1 MKRAQPFWIFVILCI
16 VGAMLAGCGA
26 QEPAWDTF
34 DGALNEKSFP
44 VPKEASSPDRTTT
57 NVAMDYVRYSLPWM
71 KEKKG
76 IPEPYLD
83 VIKDWGWIE
92 QDSENS
98 GSSRVF
104 EKEGLIVHLTV
115 HDGYFIVMI
124 PKEKKVTTKGL
135 KSKSK

>member
-1 MKRAQPFWIFVILCI
+1 MKRTQPLWILVILCI
-16 VGAMLAGCGA
+16 VGVMLAGCGTK
-26 QEPAWDTF
+26 EPAWETF

-57 NVAMDYVRYSLPWM
+57 NVAMDYVRYSLPGL

-76 IPEPYLD
+76 VPGPYLEE
-83 VIKDWGWIE
+83 IKAWGWEE
-92 QDSENS
+92 QSNEDS

-104 EKEGLIVHLTV
+104 QKEGLIVHLTV

-135 KSKSK
+135 KSK

>member
-1 MKRAQPFWIFVILCI
+1 
-16 VGAMLAGCGA
+16 MLAGCGTK
-26 QEPAWDTF
+26 EPAWETF
-34 DGALNEKSFP
+34 NGALNEKEFP

-57 NVAMDYVRYSLPWM
+57 NVAMDYVRYSLPGL

-76 IPEPYLD
+76 IPEPYLET
-83 VIKDWGWIE
+83 IKDWGWEE
-92 QDSENS
+92 QESNDEDS

-104 EKEGLIVHLTV
+104 KKEGNIVHLTV

-135 KSKSK
+135 KSR

>member
-1 MKRAQPFWIFVILCI
+1 
-16 VGAMLAGCGA
+16 MLAGCGA
-26 QEPAWDTF
+26 KEPAWETF

-57 NVAMDYVRYSLPWM
+57 NVAMEYVRYSLPGL

-76 IPEPYLD
+76 VPEPYLET
-83 VIKDWGWIE
+83 IKAWGWEE
-92 QDSENS
+92 QSQEDS

-104 EKEGLIVHLTV
+104 QKDGLIVHLTV

-124 PKEKKVTTKGL
+124 PKEKKASIKGL
-135 KSKSK
+135 KSK

>member
-1 MKRAQPFWIFVILCI
+1 MKRTQPIWIFVILCI
-16 VGAMLAGCGA
+16 VGVMLAGCGTK
-26 QEPAWDTF
+26 EPAWETF
-34 DGALNEKSFP
+34 NGALNEKEFP

-57 NVAMDYVRYSLPWM
+57 NVAMDYVRYSLPGL

-76 IPEPYLD
+76 IPEPYLET
-83 VIKDWGWIE
+83 INEWGWEE
-92 QDSENS
+92 QESNDDDS

-104 EKEGLIVHLTV
+104 KKEGNIVHLTV

-135 KSKSK
+135 KSR